1 VFHAGRQKDEVVL
14 AHDVILAG
22 NLHQPLAFEH
32 VIDLFLNLMLVPGN
46 TRHRL
51 IHRNPVIEVPR
62 TRRLRH
68 HQRLRQRTAEV
79 IGKFAPGH
87 FGDVADEG
95 AVIF

>member
-1 VFHAGRQKDEVVL
+1 ML

-32 VIDLFLNLMLVPGN
+32 VIDLFLNLMLVPGDM
-46 TRHRL
+46 RHRL
-51 IHRNPVIEVPR
+51 IHRNPVIEVTR
-62 TRRLRH
+62 ARRLRH
-68 HQRLRQRTAEV
+68 HQWLRQRAAEV

-87 FGDVADEG
+87 FGDIAEEG